1 MVSRSDS
8 EALFQSQSHQQSPS
22 PTSSGIFQAT
32 SHLAPCFSNDNDAFW
47 EYSDG
52 CNSNLV
58 FGHITPQE
66 QLNRKTFHRL
76 GLSPDRRSQTG
87 INKKG
92 TPIGSRRSRKGPALL
107 ILEPQCTLSVVQ
119 TGLRNLEAGF
129 NNLGTDAM
137 CLPPLCG
144 PQTKVFLFPLG
155 NGPQQLPSEWLI
167 NKRVTASA

>member
-32 SHLAPCFSNDNDAFW
+32 SPLAPCFSSDNDAFW

-52 CNSNLV
+52 CNPNLV
-58 FGHITPQE
+58 FGHITPPE
-66 QLNRKTFHRL
+66 QLNRKTFH
-76 GLSPDRRSQTG
+76 GLSLSPNRRSQTG

-92 TPIGSRRSRKGPALL
+92 TPVGSTRSRKDPTLL
-107 ILEPQCTLSVVQ
+107 IPEPQYTLSVVH
-119 TGLRNLEAGF
+119 TGLHNLEAGF
-129 NNLGTDAM
+129 NNLGADAM

-155 NGPQQLPSEWLI
+155 TGPQKLPSECLE
-167 NKRVTASA
+167 